1 MAEAVKKEITIM
13 KMINHKHI
21 VNLRDVLASK
31 TKIYI
36 VCELATGG
44 ELFYKLAHEGKF
56 EENKARYYFQQLISG
71 MEYCHAKGVC
81 HRDLKPENL
90 LLNEDQILKI
100 SDFGLSA
107 IHRPEGM
114 QTPKLLYTTCG
125 TPNYVAPEVLGD
137 KGYEGT
143 PADIWSCG
151 VILFVFL
158 AGYLPFD
165 ESSTDLLFKKIQKG
179 VFKMP
184 PWLTQGSKSL
194 ISRLLVVDP
203 SKRIT
208 IDDIKN
214 DVWFKVNN
222 ETPALLIPSPSLSPP
237 VPPSFQN
244 IEEEEQGDKKGQGQG
259 HDHDDHDE
267 SPNVLINGLTVTN
280 AFDLIALSGVLDMTR
295 MLAPHPPSDQITR
308 YTKWSSTADAD
319 CILSR
324 LDSTLTQ
331 LSIAH
336 TVNAKRYK
344 IRATQTTPCKGQLS
358 FIIQIFL
365 MAPGLHLVDFRKGLG
380 DIGEFQHMYKQIY
393 DKCKDLITSE
403 KK

>member
-1 MAEAVKKEITIM
+1 
-13 KMINHKHI
+13 
-21 VNLRDVLASK
+21 VLASK

-36 VCELATGG
+36 VSELATGG

-56 EENKARYYFQQLISG
+56 DESKARYYFQQLISG

-107 IHRPEGM
+107 LHRTEDGS
-114 QTPKLLYTTCG
+114 KLLYTTCG

-143 PADIWSCG
+143 SADVWSCG

-165 ESSTDLLFKKIQKG
+165 ENSTDLLFKKIQKG
-179 VFKMP
+179 HYKIP
-184 PWLTQGSKSL
+184 PWFTAGSRAL
-194 ISRLLVVDP
+194 ITRILVVDP

-208 IDDIKN
+208 IDDIKA
-214 DVWFKVNN
+214 DEWFKINN
-222 ETPALLIPSPSLSPP
+222 ETPTLATLPPSSLIAPAIPAI
-237 VPPSFQN
+237 PPSFQS
-244 IEEEEQGDKKGQGQG
+244 IDEEGAENLHHSQES
-259 HDHDDHDE
+259 DE
-267 SPNVLINGLTVTN
+267 PDERELPNVVINGLTVTN

-295 MLAPHPPSDQITR
+295 MLAPPPPEEQIMR
-308 YTKWSSTADAD
+308 YTKWSSVFDAD
-319 CILSR
+319 RILTR
-324 LDSTLTQ
+324 LANTLNQ
-331 LSIAH
+331 LGITH
-336 TVNAKRYK
+336 TVNPKRYK
-344 IRATQTTPCKGQLS
+344 IRVTHTTPHKGQLT
-358 FIIQIFL
+358 FRIQIFL
-365 MAPGLHLVDFRKGLG
+365 MAPGLHMVDFRKGLG
-380 DIGEFQHMYKQIY
+380 DIAEFHRIYKQLCEE
-393 DKCKDLITSE
+393 CKDIIGSNS